1 MPYGSDPT
9 EQPPSSPASP
19 IPARV
24 KADRDGTL
32 RDMDTGAP
40 LPPAS
45 PGLTVETAPQNPA
58 PARSQGAG
66 SSQLPGLNPD
76 LVPIVAR
83 ESRGNPNIGY
93 GGVDLSNAP
102 RDENGFPIWEGRMG
116 PEGISHAAGI
126 GQFQP
131 GTWGPIAKKLGIHD
145 FSRESQIKVA
155 NELYAEQGKAP
166 WAASEPKGGGYGKDA
181 SIANGKWRVSPDA
194 LSAAQASGDVVYMS
208 PDDYLGMLPE
218 GRSQPRRSLRKML
231 EEGNQVD

>member
-66 SSQLPGLNPD
+66 SSQLTGLNPD
-76 LVPIVAR
+76 LAPIIHR
-83 ESRGNPNIGY
+83 ESGGKPFVGY
-93 GGVDLSNAP
+93 TPPGQPLVDLSNAP
-102 RDENGFPIWEGRMG
+102 KDDTGFPIWGGNIDPKTGLR
-116 PEGISHAAGI
+116 SRAAGI

-131 GTWGPIAKKLGIHD
+131 GTWRPIAKI
-145 FSRESQIKVA
+145 
-155 NELYAEQGKAP
+155 
-166 WAASEPKGGGYGKDA
+166 
-181 SIANGKWRVSPDA
+181 
-194 LSAAQASGDVVYMS
+194 
-208 PDDYLGMLPE
+208 
-218 GRSQPRRSLRKML
+218 GRAH
-231 EEGNQVD
+231 V